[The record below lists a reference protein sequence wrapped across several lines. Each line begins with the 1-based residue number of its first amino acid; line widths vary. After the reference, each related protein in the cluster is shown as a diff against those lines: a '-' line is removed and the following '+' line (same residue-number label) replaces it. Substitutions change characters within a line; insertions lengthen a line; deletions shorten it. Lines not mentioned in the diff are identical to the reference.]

1 MEDTDTIAKRHF
13 MLAESFLQLV
23 ENILIETVEIG
34 NVDIY
39 IGPPKMDIQEHFR
52 QMTKWSD
59 FRILVPTLFN
69 LFHGLELLMKAA
81 NYKLAIPSQK
91 PNHKL
96 ATIFCDFKLNYPNSP
111 KLTKILDK
119 YVYPIQANTSLL
131 KVFYLANGI
140 PDSSQFYEI
149 FRYPFQKDFQ
159 KDFDYKDLRSSGK
172 EGMIFFKQIIED
184 IRVIMKEIKE
194 L

>member
-1 MEDTDTIAKRHF
+1 MEDIDTIAKRHF

-23 ENILIETVEIG
+23 ENTLIETANTG
-34 NVDIY
+34 NIDIY
-39 IGPPKMDIQEHFR
+39 IGPPKTDKEDFR

-69 LFHGLELLMKAA
+69 LFHGIELLMKAA
-81 NYKLAIPSQK
+81 NYKVTPPSQM

-96 ATIFCDFKLNYPNSP
+96 STIFCDFKMNYPNSTE
-111 KLTKILDK
+111 LTKILDK
-119 YVYPIQANTSLL
+119 YVYPIQADTSVL
-131 KVFYLANGI
+131 KVFYLTNGI

-172 EGMIFFKQIIED
+172 EGMSFFKQIIED